1 MLSAS
6 PTQQHSSAKYLCSNT
21 SKPTMLL
28 RYYSAECNYPLDI
41 PLSCVAGRRVHG
53 ALVKKWVEVEKLKI
67 IGMRSND
74 NNSL

>member
-21 SKPTMLL
+21 SKTTMLL
-28 RYYSAECNYPLDI
+28 RYYSVECNHPLDI
-41 PLSCVAGRRVHG
+41 PLSCVVGRRVHG
-53 ALVKKWVEVEKLKI
+53 ALVKKWIEVEKLKI
-67 IGMRSND
+67 TGTQSND